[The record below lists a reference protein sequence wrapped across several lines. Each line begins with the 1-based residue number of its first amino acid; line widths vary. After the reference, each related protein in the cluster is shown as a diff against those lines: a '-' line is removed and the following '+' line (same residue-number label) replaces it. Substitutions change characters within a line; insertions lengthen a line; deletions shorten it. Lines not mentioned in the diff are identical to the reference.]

1 MKLYLSCIGYI
12 HFFFFTKKKMR
23 LDVFK
28 QYWHPKLK
36 YSSTVARSY
45 TVSIHLFASVLC
57 FFSHSVAPESNF
69 FLHVFPGHSVGHRRP
84 HDMEKAHA
92 ATGKRHGCI
101 DYKAIK
107 LKSNS
112 KRNPLNLISRVQ
124 PRSMESPTVS
134 IHWSALRQ
142 LEGNKSTVNRDFF
155 RILQ

>member
-1 MKLYLSCIGYI
+1 MCSNNTDIPKSSTRVPLPVPTLYLSICL
-12 HFFFFTKKKMR
+12 HPCCVFFHTV
-23 LDVFK
+23 L
-28 QYWHPKLK
+28 HLK
-36 YSSTVARSY
+36 V
-45 TVSIHLFASVLC
+45 I
-57 FFSHSVAPESNF
+57 F

-134 IHWSALRQ
+134 TR
-142 LEGNKSTVNRDFF
+142 
-155 RILQ
+155 